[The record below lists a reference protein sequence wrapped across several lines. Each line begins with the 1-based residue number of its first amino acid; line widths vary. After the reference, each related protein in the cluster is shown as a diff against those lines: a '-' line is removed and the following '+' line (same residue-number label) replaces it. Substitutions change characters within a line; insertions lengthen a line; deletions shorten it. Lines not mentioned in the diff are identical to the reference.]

1 VNGGPMYTWSD
12 QFDSGFTVDML
23 STPGGAFVCILA
35 FLVVIG
41 GIALQ
46 RSAARKIDDW
56 IDTLP

>member
-1 VNGGPMYTWSD
+1 MYTWSD
-12 QFDSGFTVDML
+12 QFENGITVDML
-23 STPGGAFVCILA
+23 STPGGAFVCALV

-46 RSAARKIDDW
+46 RYTARAIDNF